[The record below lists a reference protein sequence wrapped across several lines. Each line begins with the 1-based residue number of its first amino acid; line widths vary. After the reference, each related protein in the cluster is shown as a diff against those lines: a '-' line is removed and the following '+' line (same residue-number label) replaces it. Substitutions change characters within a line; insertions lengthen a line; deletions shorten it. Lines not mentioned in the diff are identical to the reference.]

1 LSRDPSRLN
10 QEIVMTYI
18 TQFVRA
24 FGRSVDQIVQAYLAS
39 LLGVSR

>member
-1 LSRDPSRLN
+1 
-10 QEIVMTYI
+10 MTSI
-18 TQFVRA
+18 TQFIQT